1 MRYIRLTEEE
11 KTYLQECYH
20 HGINQIERRRSH
32 CLLLSDQ
39 GYKIKALMDI
49 FDVRYATVLDWFNN
63 WEREGKASINI
74 KQGRGPKKKLAA
86 IDSLELK
93 DRIDKH
99 NRNLKALIVEIKED
113 YQIQVSK
120 RTVQRFL
127 KTGRL

>member
-11 KTYLQECYH
+11 RAYLQASYH
-20 HGINQIERRRSH
+20 HGVNQIERRRSH

-39 GYKIKALMDI
+39 GYKIRTLMFI

-63 WEREGKASINI
+63 WEQEGKASIRI
-74 KQGRGPKKKLAA
+74 KPGRGSKKKLEA
-86 IDSLELK
+86 IPGQVLQ
-93 DRIDKH
+93 DRVNKH
-99 NRNLKALIVEIKED
+99 NRNLKAVIAELKED
-113 YQIQVSK
+113 FQIQVSK